1 MQGCSGIN
9 KFLLVISIAL
19 VLLAATD
26 GPVRAD
32 EASPVLGSGL
42 HGAAGLALDPRGY
55 AYTLAPDAGTVLC
68 IPPGGNPMVYARVA
82 NPTALAVDRLRTLFV
97 GTASGTI
104 FAVTP
109 DGLASRVHECGS
121 RVAGLSLDRD
131 GNLLVVTGKGAIL
144 RLERGKLRF
153 SD

>member
-1 MQGCSGIN
+1 
-9 KFLLVISIAL
+9 
-19 VLLAATD
+19 
-26 GPVRAD
+26 
-32 EASPVLGSGL
+32 
-42 HGAAGLALDPRGY
+42 
-55 AYTLAPDAGTVLC
+55 
-68 IPPGGNPMVYARVA
+68 MVYARVA
-82 NPTALAVDRLRTLFV
+82 NPTALAVDQLRTLFV